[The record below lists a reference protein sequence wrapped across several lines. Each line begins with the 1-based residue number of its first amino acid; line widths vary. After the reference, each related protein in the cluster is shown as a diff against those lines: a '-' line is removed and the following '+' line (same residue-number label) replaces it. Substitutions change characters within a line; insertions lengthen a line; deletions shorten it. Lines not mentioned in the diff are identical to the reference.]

1 MAKSNLIG
9 ALTLLALGLTAAAPL
24 TWLAGFPV
32 LAAVLATAVAAL
44 GLLIIVLVTAYVTR
58 RNTIETLQL
67 GADIALKAQHIN
79 DTWDAKKTKALA
91 DVMREGARMGRNNIG
106 VEPLPALPLPSQSD
120 DWLPDMIDL
129 TQDDFEELN

>member
-9 ALTLLALGLTAAAPL
+9 ALTLVALAALAAAPI

-44 GLLIIVLVTAYVTR
+44 GLLLIVLVTAYVTR
-58 RNTIETLQL
+58 RNTIETLQM
-67 GADIALKAQHIN
+67 GADIALKAQHMN

-91 DVMREGARMGRNNIG
+91 DVMREGARMGRTNIG
-106 VEPLPALPLPSQSD
+106 VESLPALPLPSQVEG
-120 DWLPDMIDL
+120 WLPDVVNLDAE
-129 TQDDFEELN
+129 FEEVD